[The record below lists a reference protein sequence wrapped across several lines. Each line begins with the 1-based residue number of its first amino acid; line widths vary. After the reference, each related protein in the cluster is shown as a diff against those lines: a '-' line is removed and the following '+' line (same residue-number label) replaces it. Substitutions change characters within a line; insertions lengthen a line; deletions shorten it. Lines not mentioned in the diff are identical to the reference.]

1 MIDAAR
7 WCGKER
13 LRFYERI
20 RGRYEYC
27 GAKIDGVKI
36 NGKITG
42 ALAQI
47 ILTGVEGNWGMAVA

>member
-1 MIDAAR
+1 MIDAAQ

-13 LRFYERI
+13 LWLYEKI
-20 RGRYEYC
+20 RGSYEYC
-27 GAKIDGVKI
+27 GVKIDGVKI

-47 ILTGVEGNWGMAVA
+47 ILTGVEGNWGMAVV